1 MKKRI
6 ISLILVVA
14 MAVIALASCG
24 YSYAKDDM
32 SKYATFDKAA
42 FLAALADGSIKI
54 EDATFGVDEDNRQLQ
69 VLDTIF
75 STVAKEA
82 DTTVKVTE
90 GVVGKYDLLYYCY
103 YATATV
109 DGKEHVFYASKMS
122 EGSPTNFQLGLS
134 THEGV
139 NAEIV
144 KLVEGKDLKEF
155 IYTTITADNAETAD
169 VVENLTKAGDVVYV
183 SYTKEYTQKAF
194 DNEGNPIMS
203 DGGVQATET
212 KKVTVTYEKLTL
224 DGADGTFKAAL
235 VDKKVGTTQ
244 SFDIVDASLGFA
256 TDAENTVKYTNVKVD
271 WIVDNEKEIGSFTY
285 TPYTAEADKDKTE
298 TDVYG
303 EKVKVKDVEFTYHI
317 FPVYTVAVADELTAE
332 MVLEYFYK
340 SVISTEEHSDDEEES
355 EGEEHKHPYSFDSLQ
370 NGNYKN
376 GEKTLAELCEEL
388 VTLRTELSDAEKA
401 QETAQKAV
409 DKAGTAATDSEKNAL
424 ADANKKVEE
433 AKTKVNEK
441 VTAILACQNEENG
454 DVKAALVQDL
464 KTYQYE
470 TLEDTYESTIKQSI
484 AKEVWALA
492 EKYITPIKNEDGEYV
507 LPKKA
512 VRNAFKRIENNH
524 KYNFYEGNY
533 ESDSSSS
540 SSSSS
545 SESNYKH
552 YNGDY
557 DEYLKVKYFGSDASK
572 YSVADA
578 RDKMTEEAEQS
589 VIDIIRVYTLVS
601 LYGEEKDLSVTDK
614 QIDDFKLTY
623 LWYFYGSI
631 MTEDDYKTALLLD
644 NLMNYILEV
653 NEEAEENKVDYVRVE
668 YDFKAEDAEET
679 ETPEGD
685 GE

>member
-14 MAVIALASCG
+14 MAILALASCG

-32 SKYATFDKAA
+32 SKYASFDKTA
-42 FLAALADGSIKI
+42 FLAALKDGSIKI
-54 EDATFGVDEDNRQLQ
+54 EDATFGIDEDKRQLQ

-90 GVVGKYDLLYYCY
+90 GVAGKYDLLYYCY

-109 DGKEHVFYASKMS
+109 DGVEHIFYAAKMLQK
-122 EGSPTNFQLGLS
+122 SPTNFQLGLS
-134 THEGV
+134 TNEGV

-144 KLVEGKDLKEF
+144 KLVEGKDLTEF
-155 IYTTITADNAETAD
+155 IYNTITADDITTEDVAE
-169 VVENLTKAGDVVYV
+169 NKTKVGDVVYV

-194 DNEGNPIMS
+194 DSEGNPIMS
-203 DGGVQATET
+203 DGVQATET

-235 VDKKVGTTQ
+235 VDKTVGSTQ
-244 SFDIVDASLGFA
+244 SVDIVDATLGFA

-303 EKVKVKDVEFTYHI
+303 EKVKVKDVEFTYHV
-317 FPVYTVAVADELTAE
+317 FPVYTVAVADEVTAE
-332 MVLEYFYK
+332 IVLEYFYN
-340 SVISTEEHSDDEEES
+340 SVIATEAHSDDEEES
-355 EGEEHKHPYSFDSLQ
+355 EDEEHKHPYSFNSLQ

-388 VTLRTELSDAEKA
+388 VTLRTELSEAEKA

-424 ADANKKVEE
+424 ADAKKKVEE
-433 AKTKVNEK
+433 TEKKVDEK
-441 VTAILACQNEENG
+441 VAAILACTNDANG
-454 DVKAALVQDL
+454 DVKADLVADL
-464 KTYQYE
+464 KAYQYK
-470 TLEDTYESTIKQSI
+470 TLEDTYESTIKQAL
-484 AKEVWALA
+484 AKEVWVLA
-492 EKYITPIKNEDGEYV
+492 EKYITFIKNDNGEYV

-512 VRNAFKRIENNH
+512 VRNAYNRIENNH

-533 ESDSSSS
+533 ESSGSGSS

-557 DEYLKVKYFGSDASK
+557 DEYLKVKYFGSDSSK
-572 YSVADA
+572 HSVADA
-578 RDKMTEEAEQS
+578 EAKMQEEAEAAVRDI
-589 VIDIIRVYTLVS
+589 VIVYTLVE
-601 LYGEEKDLSVTDK
+601 LYTEEKDLSVTDK
-614 QIDDFKLTY
+614 QIEDFKLTY
-623 LWYFYGSI
+623 IWYFYGNI

-644 NLMNYILEV
+644 NLMNYVLEAD
-653 NEEAEENKVDYVRVE
+653 EEAEGNKAEYIRVE

-679 ETPEGD
+679 EDETTGD
-685 GE
+685 